1 MKFGANDSRSH
12 RWGVILAGGD
22 GKRLLPLTRRIASD
36 DRPKQFCAILGDE
49 TLLHQTQ
56 RRVSQLVQAWR
67 TVLVLTRTHEPF
79 YADEVAG
86 IPSSRLLIQPSNQGT
101 APAILYSL
109 LRLCEMDPKGVVA
122 FFPSDHYFSDDE
134 AFVGHIDS
142 AYAVAASRPE
152 VVILLGIP
160 PETPEVEYGWIEP
173 GIPLGT
179 PVPDSVCR
187 VSRFWEK
194 PHGTL
199 AAELMERGCLWNSFV
214 MVGHVHAFLNLIRQA
229 LPGLIEAFES
239 IRTSV
244 IYGVR
249 ENGIDRALLQYQR
262 HQLFSGGVVGAAQM
276 TSPCFG
282 QPVSVGVIWANP
294 AVSAPYWSAK
304 ASRRG
309 GGANPAAKKGGCW
322 FTRRQPGKGG
332 CYTCPFIAV
341 QILEGDNKQ
350 CVTIH

>member
-1 MKFGANDSRSH
+1 MDHSEPGTMKFGANDSRSH

-36 DRPKQFCAILGDE
+36 DRPKQFCPILGDE

-56 RRVSQLVQAWR
+56 RRVYQLVQAWR

-134 AFVGHIDS
+134 AFAGHIDS

-160 PETPEVEYGWIEP
+160 PETPEMEYGWIEP

-179 PVPDSVCR
+179 PVPESVCR

-214 MVGHVHAFLNLIRQA
+214 MVGYVHAFLNLVRRT
-229 LPGLIEAFES
+229 LPGLLGVFEA
-239 IRTSV
+239 IRRSLFTAYERAAVRDLYSGIRSTNFSQHVLSAQPNSLAVLRATGLGWSDLGEPGRVLSV
-244 IYGVR
+244 LERKGIQTEWGYTPGCGDEGMPVR
-249 ENGIDRALLQYQR
+249 KT
-262 HQLFSGGVVGAAQM
+262 AA
-276 TSPCFG
+276 G
-282 QPVSVGVIWANP
+282 
-294 AVSAPYWSAK
+294 
-304 ASRRG
+304 
-309 GGANPAAKKGGCW
+309 
-322 FTRRQPGKGG
+322 
-332 CYTCPFIAV
+332 
-341 QILEGDNKQ
+341 
-350 CVTIH
+350 

>member
-1 MKFGANDSRSH
+1 MDHSELGTMKFGANDSRSR
-12 RWGVILAGGD
+12 RWGVILAEGD

-36 DRPKQFCAILGDE
+36 DRPKQFCPILGDE

-56 RRVSQLVQAWR
+56 RRVYQLVQAWR

-134 AFVGHIDS
+134 AFTGHIDS
-142 AYAVAASRPE
+142 AYAAAASRPE

-160 PETPEVEYGWIEP
+160 PETPEMEYGWIEP

-179 PVPDSVCR
+179 PVPESVCR

-214 MVGHVHAFLNLIRQA
+214 MVGHVRAFLNLIRQA
-229 LPGLIEAFES
+229 LPHLIEAFES
-239 IRTSV
+239 IRT
-244 IYGVR
+244 
-249 ENGIDRALLQYQR
+249 
-262 HQLFSGGVVGAAQM
+262 QLFTAYERTALNELYSSITATNFSQEVLSARPNDLAVLRATGLGWSDLGEPGRVRSVLERKSVQEKWGVKHGREGGRLLVH
-276 TSPCFG
+276 
-282 QPVSVGVIWANP
+282 
-294 AVSAPYWSAK
+294 
-304 ASRRG
+304 
-309 GGANPAAKKGGCW
+309 KK
-322 FTRRQPGKGG
+322 
-332 CYTCPFIAV
+332 IA
-341 QILEGDNKQ
+341 G
-350 CVTIH
+350 